1 MIDGKSGGLGWQCK
15 ELRVRQEETVISE
28 RWVEPTKLVLEMGGA
43 GEGVGFI
50 VYIYR

>member
-1 MIDGKSGGLGWQCK
+1 MIDGESGGLGWQCK
-15 ELRVRQEETVISE
+15 ELRVRGEETVISE

-50 VYIYR
+50 VYI